1 MNLGLSPRLFFVSGY
16 AVLTHPATRRLQ
28 EKKHMDKPQEDV
40 NIACNMGAIVPDERM
55 AHATKAEG
63 VFQAVLEIKEIPDG
77 YAFRLP
83 LEDAMLIQAAEWMA
97 KERLCC
103 SFFRFRLLLSDSLW
117 LEIAGTEEVKAYI
130 GEIMVKPLQNTGSL
144 PDKEEWIVKHS

>member
-1 MNLGLSPRLFFVSGY
+1 
-16 AVLTHPATRRLQ
+16 
-28 EKKHMDKPQEDV
+28 MDKPQAEEV
-40 NIACNMGAIVPDERM
+40 NIACNMGAIAPDERM
-55 AHATKAEG
+55 AHATKAENI
-63 VFQAVLEIKEIPDG
+63 FQAALEIREIADG

-103 SFFRFRLLLSDSLW
+103 SFFSFRLLLSDSLW

-130 GEIMVKPLQNTGSL
+130 GEIMVKPLQKTGKL
-144 PDKEEWIVKHS
+144 PDKEAWIAKHS